1 MDWIV
6 SGFRSRGMGDM
17 STGEGGK
24 IVRFTSNQLHV
35 KAWSWTWVEM
45 MLLLLLVLVPVQ
57 VLMNLPTQRA
67 QTCK

>member
-1 MDWIV
+1 
-6 SGFRSRGMGDM
+6 M

-24 IVRFTSNQLHV
+24 MTRFTSNQLQV